1 MSDIAFKSAV
11 ELAQMIQH
19 RDIGCLE
26 LLEHYLARVEQYNPA
41 LNAIIV
47 RDEARARDRAREA
60 ERALA
65 RGEDWGPLHGVPM
78 TCKESYD
85 VEGLPTTFGI
95 VDYKDNLATSDAL
108 SIQRLKAAGAV
119 VFGKTNVPHRLAD
132 FQSYNEIYGV
142 TNNPWN
148 VERIPGGSSGGTAAA
163 LAAGLTGFDIGSDI
177 GGSIRNPA
185 HYCGV
190 FGHKPT
196 WGLLP
201 VRGHALPGVLAE
213 PDLAVIGPLG
223 RSAADLELG
232 VQIMARPDEI
242 QSSGY
247 ALNLPTP
254 SQASLADYRVAV
266 WSNDDVAPVSHEVAD
281 RVEAVGKAVARAGG
295 AVDAEARP
303 DFDVKA
309 ASEVYQVL
317 LQANMA
323 WRQPDEAYANLQAKA
338 SRLDPD
344 DQSERAK
351 TMRSQVASYRDVMLA
366 NESRTHLRWA
376 WHEFFKQYDVMV
388 MPISATPAFE
398 HDHRPFGQ
406 RTLMINGEARP
417 YFQQTF
423 WAGLAICSYL
433 PGTVIPTGPNAEGL
447 PIGVQII
454 GPAFGDLKT
463 IGFAKLLE
471 REGFAFTPP
480 PGYGG

>member
-1 MSDIAFKSAV
+1 MSDIAFKPAV
-11 ELAQMIQH
+11 ELARMIKD

-47 RDEARARDRAREA
+47 MDEARARTRAREA
-60 ERALA
+60 DQALA

-95 VDYKDNLATSDAL
+95 VDYKDNIATSDAL
-108 SIQRLKAAGAV
+108 AIQRLKAAGAV
-119 VFGKTNVPHRLAD
+119 VFGKTNVPLRLAD
-132 FQSYNEIYGV
+132 FQSYNDIYGT

-148 VERIPGGSSGGTAAA
+148 IDRIPGGSSGGTAAA

-177 GGSIRNPA
+177 GGSIRNPS
-185 HYCGV
+185 HYCGI

-201 VRGHALPGVLAE
+201 TRGHALPGVLAE

-223 RSAADLELG
+223 RSAADLEMG
-232 VQIMARPDEI
+232 VQIMAGPDDM
-242 QSSGY
+242 QSHGY
-247 ALNLPTP
+247 QLNLQAP
-254 SQASLADYRVAV
+254 SQASLAGYRVAV
-266 WSNDDVAPVSHEVAD
+266 WRNDDIAPVNDEVAD
-281 RVEAVGKAVARAGG
+281 RVEAVAKAVAQAGG
-295 AVDAEARP
+295 TVDDSARP
-303 DFDVKA
+303 DFDAKA
-309 ASEVYQVL
+309 ANEVFQTL

-323 WRQPDEAYANLQAKA
+323 WRL
-338 SRLDPD
+338 PD
-344 DQSERAK
+344 DAYTNLKTKVAQLGADDRSDRAK
-351 TMRSQVASYRDVMLA
+351 TMRWQVASYREAMQA

-376 WHEFFKQYDVMV
+376 WHEFFKHYDVMV
-388 MPISATPAFE
+388 LPIAATPAFE

-406 RTLMINGEARP
+406 RTLTINGEARP
-417 YFQQTF
+417 YFQQVF

-433 PGTVIPTGPNAEGL
+433 PGTIIPTGPGVEGL

-471 REGFAFTPP
+471 QEGFTFTPP
-480 PGYGG
+480 PGYGR